1 MSCIVCNSNQVESF
15 ITKDEKIY
23 WDCTNRVGRCLE
35 RQGLLEQDTESAW
48 LELDP
53 TDEAD
58 AMPHILGS
66 SASYRIAVG
75 RLFVLYL
82 TADESVDLIM
92 LRTSGLKYAEAI
104 VEIAD
109 QRQAGIKQQT
119 AGSPE

>member
-1 MSCIVCNSNQVESF
+1 MLERIYPLNKNNS
-15 ITKDEKIY
+15 TKDELEDLVQLISQ
-23 WDCTNRVGRCLE
+23 RVGRCLE

-75 RLFVLYL
+75 PQQVL
-82 TADESVDLIM
+82 TND
-92 LRTSGLKYAEAI
+92 YAS
-104 VEIAD
+104 
-109 QRQAGIKQQT
+109 RQGFKQVFH
-119 AGSPE
+119 PNE